1 MILFTIRFILIDFL
15 FVSDIIK
22 CIKLKDKSEFNA
34 ELMVA
39 ALRIC
44 NSACCV
50 DKFVFLGVIDISDM
64 FRDVWEPV
72 PYGNV
77 CFPL

>member
-1 MILFTIRFILIDFL
+1 MRN
-15 FVSDIIK
+15 
-22 CIKLKDKSEFNA
+22 SEFGIRNE

-39 ALRIC
+39 TLQIY
-44 NSACCV
+44 NSACCL
-50 DKFVFLGVIDISDM
+50 DKVVFLVLVDISTT

-77 CFPL
+77 SFSLKLRFNR

>member
-1 MILFTIRFILIDFL
+1 MPAAFEVQIKKVITINYNLMHN
-15 FVSDIIK
+15 
-22 CIKLKDKSEFNA
+22 SECVIRNA

-39 ALRIC
+39 SLRIY
-44 NSACCV
+44 NSACCL
-50 DKFVFLGVIDISDM
+50 DRFGFLGVIDISDT

>member
-1 MILFTIRFILIDFL
+1 MHNFVFMIMHIWKINYNLMRNAEFGIRN
-15 FVSDIIK
+15 
-22 CIKLKDKSEFNA
+22 E

-39 ALRIC
+39 TLRFYNVAFC
-44 NSACCV
+44 L
-50 DKFVFLGVIDISDM
+50 DKFVFLGVIDISDT